1 MYYPS
6 ELEKKK
12 TRIIDE
18 IKVPT
23 KETLV
28 SSDTSLLVEAGTTGY
43 KGKKS
48 RKEGRSFIKILDAG
62 NADIRVERNADGKGF
77 TMRVIGDAELNSL
90 INALDYI
97 SFTLKKQIKE
107 NKTKKEEK
115 DKEKEKGKEKINV
128 NSSDKFLLVTEKQ
141 KKYINGLL
149 KKYGLKL
156 NEKELSKKKAIKLIE
171 ELVENDKDKSKNISE
186 EFFAYITEL
195 D

>member
-23 KETLV
+23 KETLI